1 VAEAEPRPKEASI
14 PQLAQELRQMVVA
27 YFKQETLE
35 PFKALGRFLA
45 YGIGG
50 ALLAGA
56 GVVVLLV
63 GVLRL
68 LQAETGTTFGGNLT
82 ALPYVITLFTGL
94 LIAGMA
100 VRAIVSGGK
109 AG

>member
-1 VAEAEPRPKEASI
+1 MAEAEPQSKQASM
-14 PQLAQELRQMVVA
+14 PELAQELRELVVA

-50 ALLAGA
+50 ALLTAA

-68 LQAETGTTFGGNLT
+68 LQAETGTTFQGHLS
-82 ALPYVITLFTGL
+82 ALPYVITLITGL
-94 LIAGMA
+94 LIAGLA
-100 VRAIVSGGK
+100 VRAVVSGGK
-109 AG
+109 AA

>member
-1 VAEAEPRPKEASI
+1 MAEAEARTKEAGV
-14 PQLAQELRQMVVA
+14 PQLAQELREMVVA

-35 PFKALGRFLA
+35 PLKSLGRFLA
-45 YGIGG
+45 YGVGG
-50 ALLAGA
+50 GLLTAA

-68 LQAETGTTFGGNLT
+68 LQAETGSTFHGNLT

-94 LIAGMA
+94 LIAGLA
-100 VRAIVSGGK
+100 ARAIVSGGK

>member
-1 VAEAEPRPKEASI
+1 MAQAEPNPRETSI
-14 PQLAQELRQMVVA
+14 PQLAQELREMVVS

-45 YGIGG
+45 FGIGG
-50 ALLAGA
+50 ALLTAAGI
-56 GVVVLLV
+56 VVLLV

-68 LQAETGTTFGGNLT
+68 LQAETGGTFHGNLT
-82 ALPYVITLFTGL
+82 ALPYVITLVTGL
-94 LIAGMA
+94 LIAGLA
-100 VRAIVSGGK
+100 VRAIVSGSK

>member
-1 VAEAEPRPKEASI
+1 MAEAEPQSKQASM
-14 PQLAQELRQMVVA
+14 PELAQELRELVVA

-50 ALLAGA
+50 ALLTAA

-68 LQAETGTTFGGNLT
+68 LQAETGTTFQGHLS
-82 ALPYVITLFTGL
+82 ALPYVITLITGL
-94 LIAGMA
+94 LIAGLA
-100 VRAIVSGGK
+100 VRAVVSGGK

>member
-1 VAEAEPRPKEASI
+1 VAQAEPKFKEASI
-14 PQLAQELRQMVVA
+14 PQLGQELREMVVA

-35 PFKALGRFLA
+35 PFRALGRFLL

-50 ALLAGA
+50 ALLTAA

-68 LQAETGTTFGGNLT
+68 LQAETGSTFHGNLT
-82 ALPYVITLFTGL
+82 ALPYVMTLLTGL
-94 LIAGMA
+94 MIAGLA
-100 VRAIVSGGK
+100 ARAIVSGGK